1 MHVLIIPSWYPAT
14 RQDMNGIFFRQ
25 QAQALQHSGLKVG
38 VIAPIFRSV
47 RGEPASIFTGG
58 YGIRSYV
65 EKGVPTYVY
74 KSMYFFPRTALDR
87 NRWIKAGRKL
97 FELYVRQHG
106 KPDVIHAHCMNHAGI
121 LAHQIHAE
129 TQIPYVITEHSTT
142 YARKLIRDWQWD
154 AMHKAAEQCASRI
167 AVSKDFK
174 QLLEKEYRGL
184 GWKYIPN
191 ILSANFEAPVDLS
204 NKPSNADF
212 TFCSVAHLQHKKGF
226 DILLP
231 AFAEALKKYP
241 QLKLKIGGTGPEE
254 GKLHQL
260 AESLGLKGSVSFL
273 GGLKSDEVL
282 DLMYNSDAFVLPSR
296 HETFGVVFIEAL
308 SQGLPVI
315 ATRCGGP
322 ESIVNDDNGLLVPSE
337 NRQALTEALIHLY
350 ENRRH
355 YDAAVLRENCLK
367 EFGEKSVT
375 AQITAEYEQAVSNK

>member
-1 MHVLIIPSWYPAT
+1 MHVLIIPSWYPST
-14 RQDMNGIFFRQ
+14 PQDVNGIFFRQ
-25 QAQALQHSGLKVG
+25 QAQALQRAGLKMG
-38 VIAPIFRSV
+38 VIAPIFRSM

-65 EKGVPTYVY
+65 EENVPTYVY
-74 KSMYFFPRTALDR
+74 KSMYFFPRTPLDR
-87 NRWIKAGRKL
+87 NRWVKAGQKL
-97 FELYVRQHG
+97 FELYVRRYG
-106 KPDVIHAHCMNHAGI
+106 RPDVIHAHCMNHAGI
-121 LAHQIHAE
+121 LAHQIHME

-142 YARKLIRDWQWD
+142 YARKLIHDWQWD
-154 AMHKAAEQCASRI
+154 AMQKSAEQCASRI

-204 NKPSNADF
+204 NKPLNTDF

-241 QLKLKIGGTGPEE
+241 QLKLKIGGKGPEE
-254 GKLHQL
+254 SKLHQL
-260 AESLGLKGSVSFL
+260 ANSLNLKDSVSFL

-282 DLMYNSDAFVLPSR
+282 DLMYHSDAFVLPSR

-322 ESIVNDDNGLLVPSE
+322 ESIVNDNNGLLIPTE
-337 NRQALTEALIHLY
+337 NQQALTDALINLY
-350 ENRRH
+350 ENRSA
-355 YDAAVLRENCLK
+355 YDTAVLRENCLK

-375 AQITAEYEQAVSNK
+375 TQIIAEYKHAVSNQ